1 MSTSKAALF
10 LLGAALYAQQ
20 QLTQV
25 QDTIK
30 DASGQPVSGQCTY
43 QAAARFQDSNQEQ
56 IFGSPVTRKFAG
68 GQITLSLVPTDTGT
82 PGPQYYKAS
91 CTGVSSSGGSWQ
103 HTGNW
108 IVPTTSSV
116 LKLQDIWAAD
126 PPAPSISIPLPQLQ
140 RGGATTNQAMCW
152 NGSAWAPGSCG
163 GGGGGGLASY
173 VASMSGTSVTVLAST
188 HQLGVNP
195 ALVNCRDSSGNIYFP
210 GAVSINGSGDVT
222 ISSATS
228 MTGTCILQGNSTGTG
243 EYIATLS
250 GTTVTILEST
260 HGLGVNVTIPTCYD
274 GSGNWFEPGSINV
287 NGNGDVSIAS
297 VSSMTGRCILQ

>member
-68 GQITLSLVPTDTGT
+68 GQIALSLVPTDTGV

-103 HTGNW
+103 HNGNW
-108 IVPTTSSV
+108 IVPTTSST
-116 LKLQDIWAAD
+116 LKLQDIWAAT
-126 PPAPSISIPLPQLQ
+126 PPAPSIMILPGQIL
-140 RGGATTNQAMCW
+140 ATGLS
-152 NGSAWAPGSCG
+152 NGSYCLSVVNGQVTGLTACG
-163 GGGGGGLASY
+163 GGGGLQLNTLTNSQLTSLTNSTLAS
-173 VASMSGTSVTVLAST
+173 M
-188 HQLGVNP
+188 VN
-195 ALVNCRDSSGNIYFP
+195 
-210 GAVSINGSGDVT
+210 
-222 ISSATS
+222 
-228 MTGTCILQGNSTGTG
+228 
-243 EYIATLS
+243 
-250 GTTVTILEST
+250 
-260 HGLGVNVTIPTCYD
+260 
-274 GSGNWFEPGSINV
+274 
-287 NGNGDVSIAS
+287 
-297 VSSMTGRCILQ
+297 